1 MSLKYPNRILSTLA
15 ILPLSILTSNVEIE
29 GSCKEFSFGIQELL
43 AGTQENSGE
52 NAEFIIEGNKRIL
65 QVRGK
70 DLNKSH
76 SLAYSKFISKIAE
89 EIQKDGNKLTIANF
103 ETKVSYENEE
113 FVFMY
118 KVDLN
123 QAINDKEV
131 HKLVDMRGTV
141 WCDGDSKNKVLNIN
155 KNKIPNWQKKLAE
168 T

>member
-65 QVRGK
+65 QVRG
-70 DLNKSH
+70 
-76 SLAYSKFISKIAE
+76 
-89 EIQKDGNKLTIANF
+89 
-103 ETKVSYENEE
+103 
-113 FVFMY
+113 
-118 KVDLN
+118 
-123 QAINDKEV
+123 
-131 HKLVDMRGTV
+131 TV